1 MLSELLIQTSIN
13 KNKIMKKQTILVTG
27 GAGYIGSWVVKD
39 LVEKGHDIRVS
50 VRNKSK
56 TEKYKHILDLG
67 EINPGSVELF
77 EADLTKEHSFDKAAV
92 GCDAIIHMASPF
104 ILDQTNAQKNLIDP
118 ALNGTRYVL
127 SAATKAGTVKTIVLT
142 SSVAAVH
149 GDTADMQEQGLSEFT
164 EAHWNTTSSLTHQ
177 PYSYSKVLAE
187 KEAWKICKEQK
198 NWKLVV
204 MNPSFVMGP
213 SLAPITNS
221 GSIDFMNDIL
231 SGKFKMGAPD
241 LAFGFVDV
249 RDVAKAH
256 TIALENDNSE
266 GRHIL
271 CEQTMNV
278 MALSKIIATQFPN
291 KYKLPTRQS
300 PKWLMTLVGPMFG
313 VTRQFVKRNV
323 GYKLALNSSKSK
335 RELGLTYTP
344 IEIAIKDMVNS
355 MS

>member
-1 MLSELLIQTSIN
+1 ME
-13 KNKIMKKQTILVTG
+13 KQTILVTG

-39 LVEKGHDIRVS
+39 LVEKGHVVRVS
-50 VRNKSK
+50 VRNKSN
-56 TEKYKHILDLG
+56 TEKYKHVLDLG
-67 EINPGSVELF
+67 EKNAGSVDLF
-77 EADLTKEHSFDKAAV
+77 EADLTKENSFDEAAQ

-104 ILDQTNAQKNLIDP
+104 ILDHTDAQKNLVDP
-118 ALNGTRYVL
+118 ALNGTRFVL
-127 SAATKAGTVKTIVLT
+127 SAASKSGTVKKIVLT

-164 EAHWNTTSSLTHQ
+164 EEHWNTTSSLTHQ

-187 KEAWKICKEQK
+187 KEAWKIYEAQ
-198 NWKLVV
+198 NTWKLVV

-231 SGKFKMGAPD
+231 TGKFKMGAPD

-256 TIALENDNSE
+256 TLALENNKAE

-271 CEQTMNV
+271 CERTMNV
-278 MALSKIIATQFPN
+278 MALSKIIARQFPN
-291 KYKLPTRQS
+291 KFKLPTRQS
-300 PKWLMTLVGPMFG
+300 PKWLMTIVGPMFG

-323 GYKLALNSSKSK
+323 GYELILNSSKSK
-335 RELGLTYTP
+335 QALGLNYTP
-344 IEIAIKDMVNS
+344 IEKAIKDMVIS